1 MAPLLNACM
10 SLSKRRLKP
19 KLIFTVFVL
28 VLDLGPTLLVLQNVL
43 PCDARISLWLVYARH
58 TFLFRCCV
66 VVRYRKRLQA
76 RDELLALPCC
86 TFNGNGQGRV
96 ILTEE
101 RVVVSA
107 ERIGGGAVWG
117 LCDLLVLWSGLRRRE
132 LEACRSSPLTSNIEM
147 DPPMRRCGGSTPNNI
162 HFRAREYLVQV
173 AFALC
178 SLLLNVYRV
187 LYNSSSPILRIEHWI
202 WCLPRGRRYFGGIG
216 LSC

>member
-1 MAPLLNACM
+1 MIKLRFSIAAAEYKKYPFYKSVLLLPRHNFFSSEMAPLLNACM

-96 ILTEE
+96 ILTGEGA
-101 RVVVSA
+101 VVS
-107 ERIGGGAVWG
+107 G
-117 LCDLLVLWSGLRRRE
+117 LGEVQCEVCV
-132 LEACRSSPLTSNIEM
+132 AC
-147 DPPMRRCGGSTPNNI
+147 
-162 HFRAREYLVQV
+162 
-173 AFALC
+173 
-178 SLLLNVYRV
+178 
-187 LYNSSSPILRIEHWI
+187 
-202 WCLPRGRRYFGGIG
+202 
-216 LSC
+216 